1 MQIIKP
7 YGRSHVE
14 PGGRGRNRRVLRP
27 RTDPQTAIEI
37 EPFARS
43 NDRLVIAQWISVID
57 KIASKPAGTNGPT
70 TEQREFRD
78 RLGNAVWA
86 FLEANGLLAGL
97 TDPAAKEHL
106 AKLWRVKVAPYGA
119 ASYRAPP
126 RTSRAPPSAKGRWYD
141 RFAGDAAVS
150 EVDVAAIAQRIH
162 EHLYLA
168 EYRVGGG
175 LTKRRRGLIAARAV
189 SIAVNVPQPAGP
201 EGGWKAEDECVYA
214 RAGNVAERIRS
225 AIQRRESG
233 EDRSGTRITLSIA
246 AVELFKHYAQVF
258 KGDDGKPLSIREARE
273 HAPALFNLHMA
284 VKDCYARILKH
295 HRKQPKTRSPGPRN
309 PKDQGAPGA
318 VPRKISDLLPD
329 SMEDLFST
337 VADKLTNRNLSAL
350 VRLGKVIHY
359 EASGDSADRTLG
371 PVQNWPRDV
380 SKSHFWTSDGQA
392 VIKRNEAFVR
402 VWRHVLALASRTLN
416 DWADPAYQIK
426 GDILLQKQTEMA
438 VHDMFDRGHYERKV
452 DVLFGNRAAI
462 FKRPDNDLFER
473 GLLRLALDGTAQ
485 LRHNA
490 FHFKGLGNFADALT
504 ASNIKI
510 ASDLLDAL
518 RRLWETDAREY
529 GEQLRK
535 TMRAAHFE
543 YFLDASQSHKFA
555 AACSE
560 LDVAALPL
568 PRFARM
574 LRRAANAWS
583 QGEGDLKLPA
593 PANRIDLENPA
604 RLCQYTALK
613 LIYEFP
619 FRAWLLQCTA
629 PILSGFIERA
639 VKRATV
645 AARDLNAGDDA
656 DRRDTIVARAAIV
669 GGVREDGDVE
679 AFFSSLSAETAA
691 EMRVQRGYTSDP
703 DKAREQAAYIENLKC
718 DVVALAFATYLKE
731 AEFEFLLA
739 LSSDL
744 PKSQVPRCD
753 LSSIPARQVSLRVE
767 NWEVLLYF
775 LMHLVPVEEAGQ
787 LLHQIRKW
795 EILVTKGSVVD
806 PNGQPATAP
815 ETMHLR
821 ARKVQRIIELYL
833 SMHDAKFQGGALL
846 VGCEPFKELYES
858 AALFN
863 QVFAAAPGMD
873 DDRRIPRRGLRE
885 IMRFGHLR
893 VFRDLFMQHPI
904 RAAEVARYAQG
915 EALEDGKSKIAHW
928 QELRESLHE
937 KWTGTGRAF
946 PLEDVRTYVDALA
959 RVMRHRHLAAH
970 VTLTDHVRL
979 HRLLMTIL
987 GRLVD
992 YSGLWE
998 RDLYFATLALAHEL
1012 GTTPQQVF
1020 AANGLRY
1027 LGNGQIIQALRNRQ
1041 PSAIASALGDHLSEH
1056 FGTIFEKGNSAVR
1069 IRNYLAHFNMLRPD
1083 RLPVGLTECVNA
1095 ARQLMGH
1102 DRKLKNAVSK
1112 SIKEKLHR
1120 EGLTIAWA
1128 MEMTPG
1134 HRLGAAT
1141 LETRQARHLGKVSLR
1156 ERSGTGREGQRRRQY
1171 PIVENLHSEHF
1182 VGMVAALV
1190 GQCTTRPQKSV
1201 IDIPLERI
1209 DWRPFG
1215 GEMRSRAGRGAI
1227 DTSRVPPG
1235 APSPE
1240 RD

>member
-14 PGGRGRNRRVLRP
+14 PGGTGRNRRVLRP
-27 RTDPQTAIEI
+27 RTDPQTTIEI

-70 TEQREFRD
+70 AEQREFRD
-78 RLGNAVWA
+78 RLGNAAWA

-97 TDPAAKEHL
+97 TDPTVKEHL

-119 ASYRAPP
+119 ASYRPPP
-126 RTSRAPPSAKGRWYD
+126 RTSRAPPSPKGRWYD
-141 RFAGDAAVS
+141 RFAGDAAAS
-150 EVDVAAIAQRIH
+150 EVDVAAVARRIH

-175 LTKRRRGLIAARAV
+175 LPKRRRGLIAARAA
-189 SIAVNVPQPAGP
+189 SIAVNVPQRAGP
-201 EGGWKAEDECVYA
+201 ESGWKAEDEAVYA
-214 RAGNVAERIRS
+214 RVGNVAEKIRS
-225 AIQRRESG
+225 AVQRRESG

-246 AVELFKHYAQVF
+246 AAELFKHYGQVF
-258 KGDDGKPLSIREARE
+258 KGDDGKALSIREARL

-295 HRKQPKTRSPGPRN
+295 HRKQPKTRSPGPQNRN
-309 PKDQGAPGA
+309 HPSAPGA
-318 VPRKISDLLPD
+318 VPRRISDLLPD
-329 SMEDLFST
+329 SMEELFSL
-337 VADKLTNRNLSAL
+337 VADKLTNRDLSAL

-359 EASGDSADRTLG
+359 EASGAAADRTLG
-371 PVQNWPRDV
+371 PVQSWPQDV
-380 SKSHFWTSDGQA
+380 SQSHFWRSDGQA
-392 VIKRNEAFVR
+392 AIKRNEAFVR
-402 VWRHVLALASRTLN
+402 VWRHVLALASGTLN
-416 DWADPAYQIK
+416 DWADPTCQIK
-426 GDILLQKQTEMA
+426 GDILLQKQTQMA
-438 VHDMFDRGHYERKV
+438 VRDMFDPGHYGRKI
-452 DVLFGNRAAI
+452 DVLFGNRAAL
-462 FKRPDNDLFER
+462 FKRPDNGRFER
-473 GLLRLALDGTAQ
+473 DVLRLALEGTAQ
-485 LRHNA
+485 LRHSA
-490 FHFKGLGNFADALT
+490 FHFKGLGNFTDALT
-504 ASNIKI
+504 ASNIEI
-510 ASDLLDAL
+510 SPDLLDAL
-518 RRLWETDAREY
+518 RRLWETDSRDY

-535 TMRAAHFE
+535 TMRTAHFE
-543 YFLDASQSHKFA
+543 YFLDASQNRKFA

-560 LDVAALPL
+560 LDVAALAL

-583 QGEGDLKLPA
+583 QGKDDLKLPP
-593 PANRIDLENPA
+593 PANRIELENPA

-613 LIYEFP
+613 LLYEFP
-619 FRAWLLQCTA
+619 FRARLLQCTA
-629 PILSGFIERA
+629 PILNDFIERA

-645 AARDLNAGDDA
+645 AARDLNAGDDP

-669 GGVREDGDVE
+669 GGIGEDGDVE
-679 AFFSSLSAETAA
+679 AFFSNLSAETAA

-703 DKAREQAAYIENLKC
+703 DKAREQAGYIENLKC

-731 AEFEFLLA
+731 ADFEFLLA
-739 LSSDL
+739 PSSDL
-744 PKSQVPRCD
+744 PRSQAPRCD
-753 LSSIPARQVSLRVE
+753 LSHIPARQVDLRAE
-767 NWEVLLYF
+767 DWEVLLYF
-775 LMHLVPVEEAGQ
+775 LLHLVPVEEAGQ

-795 EILVTKGSVVD
+795 EILVGKGSVAA
-806 PNGQPATAP
+806 PSGQPATAP
-815 ETMHLR
+815 QTMTLH

-846 VGCEPFKELYES
+846 NGCEPFKELYENE
-858 AALFN
+858 ALFN
-863 QVFAAAPGMD
+863 QVFAAAPGIE

-893 VFRDLFMQHPI
+893 VLRDLFVQHPI

-915 EALEDGKSKIAHW
+915 EALEDGKSRIARS
-928 QELRESLHE
+928 QELRESLHD
-937 KWTGTGRAF
+937 KWTRTGRAF
-946 PLEDVRTYVDALA
+946 PFEDVRTYVEALA

-1012 GTTPQQVF
+1012 GTTPRQVF
-1020 AANGLRY
+1020 TANGLRY
-1027 LGNGQIIQALRNRQ
+1027 LGTGQIVQALRNRESS
-1041 PSAIASALGDHLSEH
+1041 PVASALGEHLSEY
-1056 FGTIFEKGNSAVR
+1056 FGAVFAKGNSAVR
-1069 IRNYLAHFNMLRPD
+1069 IRNYFAHFNMLRPD
-1083 RLPVGLTECVNA
+1083 RLPVDLTECVNG

-1120 EGLTIAWA
+1120 EGLTIAWT
-1128 MEMTPG
+1128 MELAAG
-1134 HRLGAAT
+1134 HRLSAAT
-1141 LETRQARHLGKVSLR
+1141 LQTRQARHLGRVSLR
-1156 ERSGTGREGQRRRQY
+1156 ERSGAGNDGQRPRQY
-1171 PIVENLHSEHF
+1171 PIIENLHSEHF
-1182 VGMVAALV
+1182 VGMVAALF
-1190 GQCTTRPQKSV
+1190 GQCTTRPLRSV

-1215 GEMRSRAGRGAI
+1215 GEMRSR
-1227 DTSRVPPG
+1227 TSRLDTRR
-1235 APSPE
+1235 ATPSAHPPE